1 MKLEDV
7 KSVLAQEPFVPLKL
21 VKTDGTSLDIPFKH
35 VAVPQRLH
43 LLVFKGV
50 KHERSRH
57 ATKGFEA
64 IGYDYID
71 RIEPKRN
78 GRHHPK
84 NGGQKGRGKK

>member
-1 MKLEDV
+1 MRVEDV
-7 KSVLAQEPFVPLKL
+7 KKLLAREPFVPLKV
-21 VKTDGTSLDIPFKH
+21 VKTDGSTLPIPFKH

-50 KHERSRH
+50 KSERSHH

-71 RIEPKRN
+71 RIEPKKNGHSAKKGN
-78 GRHHPK
+78 GRK
-84 NGGQKGRGKK
+84 

>member
-7 KSVLAQEPFVPLKL
+7 KSVLSQEPFVPLKL
-21 VKTDGTSLDIPFKH
+21 FKTDGSSLDIPFKH
-35 VAVPQRLH
+35 VAIPQSLH
-43 LLVFKGV
+43 LLIFKGV

-78 GRHHPK
+78 GRHPR
-84 NGGQKGRGKK
+84 NGRHKRGGKK